1 MNLANAITAAR
12 IAMVPIFCFLL
23 LSSTLASLER
33 WLALFV
39 FVLAISTDGVDGA
52 VARRTGTVTNLGKI
66 LDPIA
71 DKLLIG
77 SALVALSLLSEVP
90 WWVTIVILAR
100 ELFVT
105 IYRLLL
111 VKKTVIAANLSGKLK
126 TIFQGIAVGVVMAPI
141 EFWFSI
147 WSYLEAGLLY
157 FAVALTVYSGISFVF
172 SARRK

>member
-1 MNLANAITAAR
+1 MNLANAITVAR

-23 LSSTLASLER
+23 LSSTVASVER
-33 WLALFV
+33 WVALFV

-77 SALVALSLLSEVP
+77 SALVALSLLSEIP
-90 WWVTIVILAR
+90 WWMTVVILAR

-105 IYRLLL
+105 LYRLLV
-111 VKKTVIAANLSGKLK
+111 VKKTVIAANFAGKLK
-126 TIFQGIAVGVVMAPI
+126 TIFQGIAIGVVLAPI
-141 EFWFSI
+141 EIWLPI
-147 WSYLEAGLLY
+147 WSYLEIGLLY
-157 FAVALTVYSGISFVF
+157 FAVALTIYSGISFVF